1 MLQDDRKLT
10 PTVTNPF
17 ALYGAR
23 HCDLISPISLAEML
37 DDEKLESQCD
47 EVCEDIATPPR
58 DSDET

>member
-17 ALYGAR
+17 ALNGTVHR
-23 HCDLISPISLAEML
+23 DLISPISLAEML

-47 EVCEDIATPPR
+47 ELCEGIATPPGGK
-58 DSDET
+58 DEA